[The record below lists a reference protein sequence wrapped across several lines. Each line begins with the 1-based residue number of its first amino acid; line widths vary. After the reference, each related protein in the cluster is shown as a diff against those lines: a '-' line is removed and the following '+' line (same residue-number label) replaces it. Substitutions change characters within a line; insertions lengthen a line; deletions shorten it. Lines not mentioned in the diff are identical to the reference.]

1 MSVHASISVRE
12 SNPAQRT
19 PKDGDALKNAL
30 QVATNAVERI
40 LPETHN
46 RITQFSEATQQGTDY
61 ALSSVWPVLT
71 PALVQ
76 AATAAIKEVLASQ
89 SAWQVSCHSVL
100 LLIFSN
106 CNDAQAK
113 RDALTAD
120 LTAIHDAEVKRLQD
134 ELATERA
141 GIDAAVA
148 KHLSDFQVKLAS
160 ISD

>member
-1 MSVHASISVRE
+1 MRSRTRCKWRQMPSSAFSPRRTIASRSSARPR
-12 SNPAQRT
+12 SNV
-19 PKDGDALKNAL
+19 LI
-30 QVATNAVERI
+30 V
-40 LPETHN
+40 
-46 RITQFSEATQQGTDY
+46 
-61 ALSSVWPVLT
+61 LSGGWPVLT

-100 LLIFSN
+100 LHIFSN